1 MSYFSL
7 YSWMYSTWK
16 VSPTVEGNKSLA
28 RWIPVLHLAG
38 SLCCVL
44 GRDTVISHCSL
55 ASQVTGEPSTKPNKI
70 LRVRVTLRRTGFPS
84 REGKGRNFPGRL
96 MTWATRTP
104 RWTSD
109 LTQLANRLGAREK
122 QLDEERGRGITVRY
136 ICVPQMWYNTA
147 SDE

>member
-1 MSYFSL
+1 MSYFNLHSWI
-7 YSWMYSTWK
+7 YSAWK
-16 VSPTVEGNKSLA
+16 VTQTVEGNTSLA

-38 SLCCVL
+38 SLCYVL
-44 GRDTVISHCSL
+44 GRDTLISHCSL
-55 ASQVTGEPSTKPNKI
+55 AYQVTGEPSTKPNKI

-84 REGKGRNFPGRL
+84 REGKGRNSPGRL

-109 LTQLANRLGAREK
+109 LTQLANRLGAGEK
-122 QLDEERGRGITVRY
+122 QLDEERGRGIAVHY

>member
-1 MSYFSL
+1 MSYFNL
-7 YSWMYSTWK
+7 YSWIYSAWK
-16 VSPTVEGNKSLA
+16 VTQTVEGNTSLE

-44 GRDTVISHCSL
+44 GRDTVISHCFL

-109 LTQLANRLGAREK
+109 LTQLANRLGAGEK

>member
-109 LTQLANRLGAREK
+109 LTQLANRLGAGEK

>member
-1 MSYFSL
+1 MSYFNL
-7 YSWMYSTWK
+7 YSWIYSAWK
-16 VSPTVEGNKSLA
+16 VTQTVEGNTSLA

-44 GRDTVISHCSL
+44 GRDTLISHCSL
-55 ASQVTGEPSTKPNKI
+55 ASQVTGEPSTKPKKI
-70 LRVRVTLRRTGFPS
+70 LRVRLTLRKTGFPS
-84 REGKGRNFPGRL
+84 REGKGRNSPGRL
-96 MTWATRTP
+96 MTWVTRTP

-109 LTQLANRLGAREK
+109 LTQLANRLGEGEK

>member
-7 YSWMYSTWK
+7 CPLMYSTWK
-16 VSPTVEGNKSLA
+16 VGQTVEGNTSLA
-28 RWIPVLHLAG
+28 RWIPVLHLTR

-44 GRDTVISHCSL
+44 GRDTLISHCSL
-55 ASQVTGEPSTKPNKI
+55 AYQVTGEPSTKPSKI
-70 LRVRVTLRRTGFPS
+70 LRVKVTLGRTGFPS
-84 REGKGRNFPGRL
+84 REGKGRNSPGRL

-109 LTQLANRLGAREK
+109 WTQLTNRLGAGEK
-122 QLDEERGRGITVRY
+122 QLDEERGGGITVRH
-136 ICVPQMWYNTA
+136 ICVPQMWYNIA

>member
-1 MSYFSL
+1 MSYFNL
-7 YSWMYSTWK
+7 YSWIYSAWK
-16 VSPTVEGNKSLA
+16 VTQTVEGNTSLE

-44 GRDTVISHCSL
+44 GRDTLISHCSL
-55 ASQVTGEPSTKPNKI
+55 AYQVTGEPSTKPNKI

-84 REGKGRNFPGRL
+84 REGKGRNSPGRL

-122 QLDEERGRGITVRY
+122 QLDEERGREIAVRH

>member
-1 MSYFSL
+1 MSYFNL
-7 YSWMYSTWK
+7 YSWIYSAWK
-16 VSPTVEGNKSLA
+16 VTQTVEGNTSLE

-44 GRDTVISHCSL
+44 GRDTLISHCSL
-55 ASQVTGEPSTKPNKI
+55 ASQVTGEPSTKPKKI
-70 LRVRVTLRRTGFPS
+70 LRVRLTLRRTGFPS
-84 REGKGRNFPGRL
+84 REGKGRNSPGRL

-122 QLDEERGRGITVRY
+122 QLDEERGRGIAVRH

>member
-44 GRDTVISHCSL
+44 GQDTVISHCSL

-70 LRVRVTLRRTGFPS
+70 LRVRVTMRRTGFPS

>member
-1 MSYFSL
+1 MSYFNL
-7 YSWMYSTWK
+7 YSWIYSAWK
-16 VSPTVEGNKSLA
+16 VTQTVEGNTSLE

-44 GRDTVISHCSL
+44 GRDTLISHCSL
-55 ASQVTGEPSTKPNKI
+55 ASQVTGEPSTKPKKI
-70 LRVRVTLRRTGFPS
+70 LRVRLTLRRTGFPS
-84 REGKGRNFPGRL
+84 MEGKGRNSPGRL
-96 MTWATRTP
+96 MTWVTRTT

-109 LTQLANRLGAREK
+109 LTQLANRLGEGEK
-122 QLDEERGRGITVRY
+122 QLDEERGRGITVRH